1 MNDTISTDP
10 VLTDPV
16 LTAPVLYRL
25 GRKSSLWAAFTPS
38 GHGLRRTWQ
47 FAVAA
52 RNRGG
57 VKVTAP
63 LLETGVLRPLA
74 TVTVKGE
81 AYPLTI
87 DWHEPRRG
95 GQLAL
100 GGERKLGTNGG
111 TLTWEM
117 RWLPQAGEEGAF
129 RVEMRV
135 RTTPRRS
142 GALRI
147 DLASPL
153 YQPELWTIPAVTGL
167 GHSAG
172 SAWSAYSAHG
182 VGLVTGAGE
191 AAWSEAGGWT
201 LDFPAFPFGGGKLIA
216 FGLRFGPA
224 KTAGDARAALVTQYA
239 GWAGTALHPLDSVP
253 PLDPRE
259 TVARLTAPDAYD
271 VQGMERLY
279 LKPPPSGQKDRGEEG
294 SHYAGFPHEPAGA
307 LKAFWDWNR
316 LHETSGVPRLVRFGA
331 RGLCA
336 DFQVMGRGDGPEPN
350 KGAFWDKRTAGV
362 GTDFTDGQ
370 THGLLSNAR
379 LARSLFLLHE
389 ETREPLLRQS
399 ALNICQ
405 WLLLKQNEAGFYGG
419 ARFQAT
425 RGLPDDGRVLPQPC
439 ALDGAEAIR
448 AFVPAYRAT
457 QSDVWIK
464 AAWKAADFLLGGRL
478 REFDSQSPVA
488 VAGVILSL
496 LALDAESPNARLREA
511 LAEWGAWLR
520 ALPLRSDLPSLS
532 PDGLHAGLYDCAQA
546 GFGCFGLTRDVVYL
560 RYAFAALDKVPPAS
574 RAVSWRAVAAHQT
587 ALLSLAGLL
596 PNSRVDFDA
605 PSVTLDWRVFA
616 PDPAAAPGLRV
627 QPAGG
632 EEPGERWADWLPLV
646 CRATDQLLLL
656 VLAPP
661 AVEAVTVWKNG
672 KRPLLRDLR
681 TGALDTDAPLV
692 PIAKEG
698 WAHVGLFT
706 VDP

>member
-1 MNDTISTDP
+1 MGEGAALNTMNETT
-10 VLTDPV
+10 LTE
-16 LTAPVLYRL
+16 PVLYRL
-25 GRKSSLWAAFTPS
+25 GRKSSFWAAFTPG
-38 GHGLRRTWQ
+38 GHGLRQTWQ
-47 FAVAA
+47 LAVAA

-57 VKVTAP
+57 AKVTAP
-63 LLETGVLRPLA
+63 LLETSVLRPLA

-87 DWHEPRRG
+87 DWHESRRG

-100 GGERKLGTNGG
+100 GGERKLGADGS
-111 TLTWEM
+111 TLAWEM
-117 RWLPQAGEEGAF
+117 RWLPQAGKEGAF

-135 RTTPRRS
+135 RATPRRS
-142 GALRI
+142 GSLRI

-153 YQPELWTIPAVTGL
+153 YQPELWAIPAVTAL

-172 SAWSAYSAHG
+172 SAWSAYSAHA
-182 VGLVTGAGE
+182 VGLVADGGE

-201 LDFPAFPFGGGKLIA
+201 LDFPVFPFGGGKLIV
-216 FGLRFGPA
+216 FGLRFGAATTP
-224 KTAGDARAALVTQYA
+224 GDARAALVTQYA
-239 GWAGTALHPLDSVP
+239 GWAGQELHPLQSVP
-253 PLDPRE
+253 RLDP
-259 TVARLTAPDAYD
+259 TQTALRLTAPDAYD

-279 LKPPPSGQKDRGEEG
+279 LKPPIQGEEG

-316 LHETSGVPRLVRFGA
+316 LHETPNVPRLVRFGA

-336 DFQVMGRGDGPEPN
+336 DFQVMGRGEEPEPN
-350 KGAFWDKRTAGV
+350 KGAFWDKLTLGQ
-362 GTDFTDGQ
+362 GTDFADGQ

-379 LARSLFLLHE
+379 LARSLFGLHE

-425 RGLPDDGRVLPQPC
+425 RGLKDDGRVLPQSC

-448 AFVPAYRAT
+448 AFVLAYQAT
-457 QSDVWIK
+457 KSDVWIK
-464 AAWKAADFLLGGRL
+464 AAWKAAEFLLGGRL

-488 VAGVILSL
+488 VAGVVLSL
-496 LALDAESPNARLREA
+496 LALDAEAPNARLRAA

-520 ALPLRSDLPSLS
+520 ALPLRADLPSLS

-546 GFGCFGLTRDVVYL
+546 GFGCFGLTRDLAYL
-560 RYAFAALDKVPPAS
+560 RYAFAALAAVPPAS
-574 RAVSWRAVAAHQT
+574 RASNWRSLAAHQT
-587 ALLSLAGLL
+587 ALLSLAGLAPESKL
-596 PNSRVDFDA
+596 DFDA

-632 EEPGERWADWLPLV
+632 DAPPEDNGGRWADWLPLV

-681 TGALDTDAPLV
+681 TGTLDTDAPLAS
-692 PIAKEG
+692 IAKEG
-698 WAHVGLFT
+698 WARVGLFT
-706 VDP
+706 MDP